1 MDYIGRTREFLLHLG
16 ARESIFQKALLLRH
30 KMTKAEKTL
39 WNELKNRKLM
49 GLKFRRQHPIHIYIA
64 DFFCHEKKL
73 IIEVDGGIHEETERK
88 ENDLN
93 RSAEL
98 DRLGISVIR
107 FSNDQ
112 VLNHLDRVLVEIK
125 NHIK

>member
-1 MDYIGRTREFLLHLG
+1 
-16 ARESIFQKALLLRH
+16 
-30 KMTKAEKTL
+30 MTKAEKTL